1 MTTLHPP
8 TAETPF
14 AVLTPT
20 DGETPR
26 DIPEDVFV
34 SAYKMYGAILL
45 SGYDVSLD
53 GFRALTERYCVTS
66 VHNESAGRE
75 VIDGAHNIQSVDLGT
90 SAFPLHPELSR
101 EVWKPDVCFFWCL
114 SPPSNGGE
122 TTVCDGVEIVRQ
134 LPSPVRDA
142 FADRRL
148 RYTMLAKPEHCAFWL
163 GTREPSNELLANPPA
178 HCPYEFRRMRDGVIL
193 RSFTRPALHKPMFT
207 DERAFGNFL
216 MFGRYLR
223 NSNNF
228 PTFENFELVSD
239 ALVGEVKAV
248 SDRLTAPIRWSAG
261 DIVVLDNS
269 RFMHGRTAIRDVAER
284 RIATYFGFLRF
295 AVPDL
300 EEGPD
305 PPWRK
310 PGFRPPL

>member
-1 MTTLHPP
+1 MTTLQPP
-8 TAETPF
+8 TLQTPF
-14 AVLTPT
+14 STLIASK
-20 DGETPR
+20 GEGPQ
-26 DIPEDVFV
+26 DIPEAVFV
-34 SAYKMYGAILL
+34 DAYKTYGAILL
-45 SGYDVSLD
+45 RGYDVDLD
-53 GFRALTERYCVTS
+53 SFRALTERYCVAS
-66 VHNESAGRE
+66 VHNESSGRE
-75 VIDGAHNIQSVDLGT
+75 VIDGEHGIQSVDLGA

-134 LPSPVRDA
+134 LPPAVRGA
-142 FADRRL
+142 FENRRL
-148 RYTMLAKPEHCAFWL
+148 RYTMRAKPEQCEFWL
-163 GTREPSNELLANPPA
+163 GESTPSDDMLANPPA
-178 HCPYEFRRMRDGVIL
+178 ACPYKFERVRDVGLL
-193 RSFTRPALHKPMFT
+193 RYFTRPALHKPMFT
-207 DERAFGNFL
+207 HERAFGNFL

-223 NSNNF
+223 GTNHF
-228 PTFENFELVSD
+228 PTFENMEPVSD
-239 ALVGEVKAV
+239 ALLGEVKAV

-295 AVPDL
+295 AAPDP